1 MPEEYTLE
9 HLHGLETDPE
19 IEKKV
24 AQSLELPAG
33 TYNSQPELSL
43 TIREGGPDTQ
53 HPGRKSARYYGF
65 FKGVGVR
72 EEGAPGE
79 RDLPLMDPQPAGR
92 AAFSVSWEYRDRVDY
107 QTKEVQEGKPD
118 MQSKLWHQ
126 ACQVYRLVNQ
136 LDRKATVQVADVV
149 AYLQKY
155 PVAVRFM
162 KGDDS
167 NIALAITRAKE

>member
-72 EEGAPGE
+72 EEGEPGE
-79 RDLPLMDPQPAGR
+79 RDLPFMDPQPQGR
-92 AAFSVSWEYRDRVDY
+92 TAFSVSWEYRDHIDWE
-107 QTKEVQEGKPD
+107 TKVVTVGKPD
-118 MQSKLWHQ
+118 NQSKLWHQ

>member
-1 MPEEYTLE
+1 
-9 HLHGLETDPE
+9 
-19 IEKKV
+19 
-24 AQSLELPAG
+24 
-33 TYNSQPELSL
+33 
-43 TIREGGPDTQ
+43 
-53 HPGRKSARYYGF
+53 
-65 FKGVGVR
+65 
-72 EEGAPGE
+72 
-79 RDLPLMDPQPAGR
+79 
-92 AAFSVSWEYRDRVDY
+92 
-107 QTKEVQEGKPD
+107 